1 MHRLFTWFL
10 LLALTACTNKNERRA
25 TSSMFGQPEDVSAP
39 EAFDLSDVQAAG
51 ELIAATLS
59 GPDTYYEYRGR
70 GFGLEF
76 ELTEAFAHSVGARL
90 RMEMSTD
97 TTTLFHRL
105 QTGEIDLVV
114 LPPDTS
120 THDSS
125 GLIRLRS
132 GWFVRVASSQLAEAV
147 NGWWKDDTRQQFLE
161 ASKRRQREGSGVK
174 RKLRPPMLSRQKG
187 IISSFD
193 NLFVRY
199 APTAGFDWRLLAAQC
214 YQESGFDPHAVSW
227 AGAQGLMQIMPATA
241 QHLGLASTD
250 VFDPERNIATATRY
264 LRELNATFSDI
275 PDRRERIRFVL
286 AAYNGGVGHVR
297 DAMTLATKNGKN
309 PQQWADVDEFILA
322 LSHPRYYRDPDVQFG
337 YLRGSETSGYVR
349 QIMERWDAYR
359 GNASA
364 THPTKPPTLSNPSR
378 VRPRSEFILPK
389 DS

>member
-132 GWFVRVASSQLAEAV
+132 GWFVRVAS
-147 NGWWKDDTRQQFLE
+147 
-161 ASKRRQREGSGVK
+161 
-174 RKLRPPMLSRQKG
+174 
-187 IISSFD
+187 
-193 NLFVRY
+193 
-199 APTAGFDWRLLAAQC
+199 
-214 YQESGFDPHAVSW
+214 
-227 AGAQGLMQIMPATA
+227 
-241 QHLGLASTD
+241 
-250 VFDPERNIATATRY
+250 
-264 LRELNATFSDI
+264 
-275 PDRRERIRFVL
+275 
-286 AAYNGGVGHVR
+286 
-297 DAMTLATKNGKN
+297 
-309 PQQWADVDEFILA
+309 
-322 LSHPRYYRDPDVQFG
+322 
-337 YLRGSETSGYVR
+337 
-349 QIMERWDAYR
+349 
-359 GNASA
+359 
-364 THPTKPPTLSNPSR
+364 
-378 VRPRSEFILPK
+378 
-389 DS
+389 